1 MLTGGRLGGVLT
13 KGWRGLAERIGY
25 YAVGFR
31 GSGGETCAKVLFPE
45 VRMCAPRGESE
56 AVLQVLILA
65 IANFLPQI
73 FKEF

>member
-1 MLTGGRLGGVLT
+1 MLTGGGLNGVLT
-13 KGWRGLAERIGY
+13 KGGRGLAERIGY

-31 GSGGETCAKVLFPE
+31 GSGGQTCAKVLFPE
-45 VRMCAPRGESE
+45 VRMCAPHGDLE

-73 FKEF
+73 LKEF